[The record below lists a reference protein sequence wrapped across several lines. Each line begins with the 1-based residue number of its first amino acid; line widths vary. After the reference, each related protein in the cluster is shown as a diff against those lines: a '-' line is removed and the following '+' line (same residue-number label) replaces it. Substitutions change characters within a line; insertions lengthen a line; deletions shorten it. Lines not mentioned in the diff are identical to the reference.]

1 MVWWLYVAPPY
12 GLLVSVASTLVVLP
26 LKQSKNE
33 TSIWACASCLLRPKC
48 FKTWEPVAGSRSAAP
63 FRLTGEGVEGSEVFF
78 LLRLR
83 PLWLYT
89 TSDDWWYSHLTVY
102 FKQNCLYWEKQLQI
116 YTSNTLRHFGLY
128 FYESMVASRNFMTPC
143 NTHWCSSR
151 GPCWRWVT
159 LRKMWP
165 SSHAH
170 AFLKAA
176 VCDTLVWV

>member
-1 MVWWLYVAPPY
+1 MKQASEHVRP
-12 GLLVSVASTLVVLP
+12 VSWGQNVLKP
-26 LKQSKNE
+26 EN
-33 TSIWACASCLLRPKC
+33 
-48 FKTWEPVAGSRSAAP
+48 
-63 FRLTGEGVEGSEVFF
+63 RLQDRDLQHHSGWQERAWRARRFFF

-151 GPCWRWVT
+151 GPCWRWVA

-176 VCDTLVWV
+176 VCDTLVWI

>member
-26 LKQSKNE
+26 LKHSKNE

-128 FYESMVASRNFMTPC
+128 FYESMVASRTLWPPA
-143 NTHWCSSR
+143 THTGVAVGDHVDGELRSVKC
-151 GPCWRWVT
+151 GPHH
-159 LRKMWP
+159 M
-165 SSHAH
+165 HMH
-170 AFLKAA
+170 F
-176 VCDTLVWV
+176 

>member
-12 GLLVSVASTLVVLP
+12 GLLVPVASTLVVLP
-26 LKQSKNE
+26 LKHSKNE

-48 FKTWEPVAGSRSAAP
+48 F
-63 FRLTGEGVEGSEVFF
+63 RLGVFF

-102 FKQNCLYWEKQLQI
+102 FKQDCLYWEKQLQI

-128 FYESMVASRNFMTPC
+128 FYESMVVSRNFMTPC